1 MDSYELILPIYPFR
15 SPFWLLW
22 ISLYRLP
29 LVQNLLSV
37 QDVRYKKT
45 IIFFTLLAC
54 FPGHVCTQNVVEKKG
69 NQRFLKLQ
77 FLYFIGME
85 AWRLYSSHT
94 TLSKHG
100 QFRKRLAFFY
110 VSITFCKPQKT
121 HMIPI
126 TYKCLL
132 QPICILPAK
141 PCVQPFVAL
150 VPHIPL
156 QKPLLTL
163 MNILV

>member
-100 QFRKRLAFFY
+100 QSRKRLAFFTLAW
-110 VSITFCKPQKT
+110 SSCAQEANPKT
-121 HMIPI
+121 HTIHTWHNTQVLTAPHFYI
-126 TYKCLL
+126 ACKT
-132 QPICILPAK
+132 I
-141 PCVQPFVAL
+141 FVTL
-150 VPHIPL
+150 VPL

-163 MNILV
+163 SNILL